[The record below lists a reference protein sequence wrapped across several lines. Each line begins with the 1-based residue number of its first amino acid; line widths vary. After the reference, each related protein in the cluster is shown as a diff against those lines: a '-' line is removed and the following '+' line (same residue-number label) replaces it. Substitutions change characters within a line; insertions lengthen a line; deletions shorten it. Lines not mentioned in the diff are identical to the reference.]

1 MKILFTGGGTGG
13 HIFPIV
19 AISRE
24 IRKICPEKK
33 IEFFYIGPRDEFG
46 EIFLSQEGIKVK
58 KILAGK
64 IRRYFDAK
72 SFFENLT
79 DLLFKIPIG
88 ILQAFFYIFFLEKS
102 LEDSNWNFKQE
113 IS

>member
-13 HIFPIV
+13 HIFPII

-24 IRKICPEKK
+24 IRRLYPEKK
-33 IEFFYIGPRDEFG
+33 IEFFYIGPKDEFG

-64 IRRYFDAK
+64 FRRYITLK
-72 SFFENLT
+72 SFFENLI
-79 DLLFKIPIG
+79 DLFKITIG
-88 ILQAFFYIFFLEKS
+88 IFQAFFYIFFFAPDLI
-102 LEDSNWNFKQE
+102 F
-113 IS
+113 